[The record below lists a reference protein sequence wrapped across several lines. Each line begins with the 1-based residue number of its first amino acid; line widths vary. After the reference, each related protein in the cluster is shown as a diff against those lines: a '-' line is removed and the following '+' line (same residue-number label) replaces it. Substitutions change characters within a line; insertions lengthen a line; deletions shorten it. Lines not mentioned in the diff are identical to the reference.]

1 MSSKSLQDKIDE
13 AGGPVRLLREQS
25 PRRFQAPYP
34 DQYTNW
40 QDEQQ
45 AWRETAVLFDQS
57 HHMTDVYF
65 KGPDVGRLL
74 SATGVN
80 SLATFGRNKARHF
93 VACNHAGQII
103 GTAVLFGLEDDEA
116 CLVGPAGAAN
126 WVQYQAETGG
136 YDISVTRDER
146 TRDKSGGRLTFR
158 YEIEGPNA
166 WEIVQ
171 RASGRKIERMR
182 FFSMGEFP
190 IAGRPVRAL
199 VHTMVG
205 VPGAESMGL
214 ELVGAASDGPACF
227 EALLAAGEDLGLVQG
242 GALAYYTGSIESG
255 YMAQPTPAIY
265 SGEEFRSYRAWLP
278 GDGYEANLSIGG
290 SFCPTSV
297 EDYYVTPFDFG
308 YGHLVRFDHDFV
320 GREAL
325 ENHKDEPHRQKVWL
339 RWNDEDVARVY
350 ASSLFGGKQRA
361 KFLETPLGRYARVQW
376 DLVRQGDRSVG
387 ISTLC
392 GYTVNMGSWCSLAM
406 VGQDVARDGVQVELL
421 WGEENGG
428 TPKATVEDHVQTSIR
443 ATVSTGPLVR

>member
-1 MSSKSLQDKIDE
+1 MSNKSLQDKINE
-13 AGGPVRLLREQS
+13 AGGPVRLLREQA

-136 YDISVTRDER
+136 YDVAVTRDER

-171 RASGRKIERMR
+171 RASGRRIERMR
-182 FFSMGEFP
+182 FFSMGELSV
-190 IAGRPVRAL
+190 AGRPVRAL

-227 EALLAAGEDLGLVQG
+227 QALLAAGDDLGLVQG

-265 SGEEFRSYRAWLP
+265 SGEELRSYRAWLP

-290 SFCPTSV
+290 SFCPNGV

-308 YGHLVRFDHDFV
+308 YGHLVRFDHDFL

-325 ENHKDEPHRQKVWL
+325 EDHKDEPHRQKVWL

-376 DLVRQGDRSVG
+376 DLVRQGDRAVG

-406 VGQDVARDGVQVELL
+406 VDQDVACDGVQVDLL

-428 TPKATVEDHVQTSIR
+428 TRKATVEGHVQTSIR

>member
-116 CLVGPAGAAN
+116 CLVGPAGAGN